1 MTDKLMIDDRVL
13 GNGGHNFDVDINA
26 HFPVQLYVVL
36 VVTLPSHCQGQG
48 EGRSSEDTGLLTG
61 AEEVSGP
68 GNAAPVSS
76 HALLGSVI
84 KLGGG
89 ILGIAGKL
97 GELATNNDLQ

>member
-1 MTDKLMIDDRVL
+1 MLNPKSQIWSLIMK
-13 GNGGHNFDVDINA
+13 
-26 HFPVQLYVVL
+26 LYVVL

-97 GELATNNDLQ
+97 AHRQLPTRLSLPDQ